1 MLKSNISKKALLAL
15 TFTLCCGFA
24 AQSNP
29 FMARRIDKEEYKN
42 PVLFSDYSDPDLIRV
57 GDDYWMTSSSFTCYP
72 GLQILHSTDLVNWE
86 IAGAAVQRLEP
97 ASHFDAPAHGDGIW
111 APCIRY
117 NEGTF
122 WIFWGDPDHG
132 IYQVHTND
140 PRGEW
145 SKPHLVLEGK
155 GLIDP
160 SPLWDEDGRV
170 YLVHGWAG
178 SRAGFKSVLSV
189 CELDK
194 DCTRTISDQVL
205 VFDGKKNGNNTVE
218 GPKFYKR
225 NGYYYIFAPSG
236 GVKEG
241 WQLVLRSKSV
251 YGPYEWKTVLHQGN
265 TDIHGPHQGGWVSD
279 VEGNDWFMH
288 FEDRYAW
295 GRVCHLQP
303 MTWLEDD
310 WCIIGVD
317 INGDGIGEPVSSFQ
331 ARYSHQCSSR
341 GHFSPCDKHRLH
353 GHIHSAQL
361 AMGGQPSFQL
371 VYDQPY

>member
-140 PRGEW
+140 PRGE
-145 SKPHLVLEGK
+145 SLT
-155 GLIDP
+155 
-160 SPLWDEDGRV
+160 SC
-170 YLVHGWAG
+170 
-178 SRAGFKSVLSV
+178 SRARAS
-189 CELDK
+189 
-194 DCTRTISDQVL
+194 
-205 VFDGKKNGNNTVE
+205 
-218 GPKFYKR
+218 
-225 NGYYYIFAPSG
+225 
-236 GVKEG
+236 
-241 WQLVLRSKSV
+241 
-251 YGPYEWKTVLHQGN
+251 
-265 TDIHGPHQGGWVSD
+265 
-279 VEGNDWFMH
+279 
-288 FEDRYAW
+288 
-295 GRVCHLQP
+295 
-303 MTWLEDD
+303 
-310 WCIIGVD
+310 
-317 INGDGIGEPVSSFQ
+317 
-331 ARYSHQCSSR
+331 
-341 GHFSPCDKHRLH
+341 
-353 GHIHSAQL
+353 
-361 AMGGQPSFQL
+361 
-371 VYDQPY
+371 

>member
-132 IYQVHTND
+132 IYQVHTSD

-145 SKPHLVLEGK
+145 SKPQLVLEGK
-155 GLIDP
+155 GMIDP

-170 YLVHGWAG
+170 YLVHGW
-178 SRAGFKSVLSV
+178 
-189 CELDK
+189 
-194 DCTRTISDQVL
+194 
-205 VFDGKKNGNNTVE
+205 DG
-218 GPKFYKR
+218 
-225 NGYYYIFAPSG
+225 
-236 GVKEG
+236 
-241 WQLVLRSKSV
+241 
-251 YGPYEWKTVLHQGN
+251 
-265 TDIHGPHQGGWVSD
+265 
-279 VEGNDWFMH
+279 
-288 FEDRYAW
+288 
-295 GRVCHLQP
+295 
-303 MTWLEDD
+303 
-310 WCIIGVD
+310 
-317 INGDGIGEPVSSFQ
+317 
-331 ARYSHQCSSR
+331 
-341 GHFSPCDKHRLH
+341 
-353 GHIHSAQL
+353 
-361 AMGGQPSFQL
+361 
-371 VYDQPY
+371 